1 MGVHCCGNHAPGKE
15 GWYDR
20 VISPWLVHGA
30 CSLPPISHQRQ
41 QIVPL
46 AEGVVVELGM
56 GTGLNMPFYDANK
69 IKKLIGVD
77 PGEGM
82 MKHAKGVAEKMPF
95 DVELH
100 VTGAEAIPLEDNSA
114 DTVVVTYSFCTIPDN
129 VAAAH
134 EARRVL
140 KPGGR
145 LLFSE
150 HGISDRPSTAKWQG
164 RFNPVW
170 KMIAG
175 GCNLNRNVEQLLQ
188 DTGFKIT
195 EIEKGRMS
203 GVPGVLGF
211 NYRGIAVPA

>member
-1 MGVHCCGNHAPGKE
+1 MGVHCCGDQIGKE

-20 VISPWLVHGA
+20 LVSPWLVHGA

-56 GTGLNMPFYDANK
+56 GTGLNMPFYNAHK
-69 IKKLIGVD
+69 VKKLIGVD

-82 MKHAKGVAEKMPF
+82 MKHARTVAQKMPF
-95 DVELH
+95 DVDLH
-100 VTGAEAIPLEDNSA
+100 VTGAEDMPIEDKCA

-129 VAAAH
+129 AAAAR
-134 EARRVL
+134 EALRIL

-150 HGISDRPSTAKWQG
+150 HGISDKSSTAKWQG

-175 GCNLNRNVEQLLQ
+175 GCNLNRNVEQLLNE
-188 DTGFKIT
+188 TGFKIT
-195 EIEKGRMS
+195 QIEKKKMK

>member
-1 MGVHCCGNHAPGKE
+1 MGVHCCGDQRGQE

-20 VISPWLVHGA
+20 LVSPWLVHGA

-46 AEGVVVELGM
+46 AEGVIVELGM
-56 GTGLNMPFYDANK
+56 GTGLNIPFYDPGK
-69 IKKLIGVD
+69 VTRLIGVD

-82 MKHAKGVAEKMPF
+82 MKHARSVAAKMPF
-95 DVELH
+95 DVDLH
-100 VTGAEAIPLEDNSA
+100 VTGAENMPIEDNSA

-129 VAAAH
+129 IAAAR
-134 EARRVL
+134 EALRVL

-150 HGISDRPSTAKWQG
+150 HGISDKSSTAKWQG
-164 RFNPVW
+164 RFNPFW
-170 KMIAG
+170 KKIAG
-175 GCNLNRNVEQLLQ
+175 GCNLNRNVEELLES
-188 DTGFKIT
+188 TGFKIT
-195 EIEKGRMS
+195 QIEKKKMT